1 MYGKG
6 FTTAGLAAGSAGG
19 FAFTGLNLIWLL
31 LAVFAFIAAGLAVKR
46 MIPKK
51 QA

>member
-19 FAFTGLNLIWLL
+19 LALTGVNIVWLL
-31 LAVFAFIAAGLAVKR
+31 LAVFALVAAGLAVKR